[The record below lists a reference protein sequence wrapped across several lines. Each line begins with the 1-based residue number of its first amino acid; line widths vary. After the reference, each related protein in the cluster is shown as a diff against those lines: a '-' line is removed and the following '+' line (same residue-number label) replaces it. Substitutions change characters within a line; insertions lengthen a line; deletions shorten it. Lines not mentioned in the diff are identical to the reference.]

1 MQDIPNLTGNP
12 PKSIKQLRLSNL
24 DHVKKSL
31 SRITNAMIRPGA
43 DVVALRGAVYSI
55 NALIS
60 CYRIDFENRLEKLE
74 DLAQN
79 EKANR

>member
-1 MQDIPNLTGNP
+1 MQDPLNLTGTP

-43 DVVALRGAVYSI
+43 DTVALRGAVYAI

-60 CYRIDFENRLEKLE
+60 CYKIDFENRLEKLE

-79 EKANR
+79 EKTTR